1 MRYRQESLLKI
12 INCKTFI
19 RWLRRKAVDTRKH
32 RSLTFILTTCLFI
45 QTLVIFAE
53 AVLTVDFSKQVRIG
67 LTGILETVCL
77 SLVQGLTEWFPVSST
92 GHLVIVQ
99 ELFNI
104 KVSVAFDIVLH
115 LGTLIGVAVFL
126 RKDLQSIVRTV
137 FRLDFSGEEGRML
150 VYITLGTI
158 PIGLAGFFLKSFFE
172 SLFQSLFATGVAMF
186 LNGLI
191 LYSTRRAKPVRK
203 LSALDAFLIGFSQA
217 AAITPGISRTGI
229 TVSTGLL
236 RGVEYEEAYRFSLL
250 LSIPSIIGGSL
261 VKLQEISFEQ
271 EFWMISLGVL
281 VTAVVGYLA
290 LGTVRSYVVKHSFH
304 KFSYYCLALGTIII
318 LLSILQIF

>member
-1 MRYRQESLLKI
+1 VDKRKRQL
-12 INCKTFI
+12 
-19 RWLRRKAVDTRKH
+19 
-32 RSLTFILTTCLFI
+32 LTFIITSYLFI
-45 QTLVIFAE
+45 QTLVIFVE
-53 AVLTVDFSKQVRIG
+53 AVLTIDFSKQGRTG
-67 LTGILETVCL
+67 LPGILETVCL

-104 KVSVAFDIVLH
+104 KVSVTFDIVLH
-115 LGTLIGVAVFL
+115 LGTLIGVILFL
-126 RKDLQSIVRTV
+126 RKDLQSIIRAALK
-137 FRLDFSGEEGRML
+137 LDFSGEEGRML
-150 VYITLGTI
+150 VYIALGTI

-172 SLFQSLFATGVAMF
+172 SLFQSLFATGVAML

-191 LYSTRRAKPVRK
+191 LYSTRNAKPSRK
-203 LSALDAFLIGFSQA
+203 LGALDSFLIGISQA
-217 AAITPGISRTGI
+217 AAITPGISRTGM

-236 RGVEYEEAYRFSLL
+236 RGVEYEEAYRFSLI

-271 EFWMISLGVL
+271 EYWMISLGIL

-290 LGTVRSYVVKHSFH
+290 LGTVRKYVAKHSFH
-304 KFSYYCLALGTIII
+304 KFSYYCLAFGAIII
-318 LLSILQIF
+318 LLSMLQIF